1 MGRGLRGR
9 AQREEGGARAGALV
23 LALHGLER
31 GADPLRTLGLRRVA
45 LSLRAEA
52 VFDPSD
58 TCLGRSLVTYLLES
72 LFSGALSVAGT
83 VLGPGGARAAV
94 RNRTHSR

>member
-1 MGRGLRGR
+1 MGRGASLG
-9 AQREEGGARAGALV
+9 AARARA
-23 LALHGLER
+23 R
-31 GADPLRTLGLRRVA
+31 GGPAEDAGVRRVA
-45 LSLRAEA
+45 RSLRAEA

-58 TCLGRSLVTYLLES
+58 TCLVRSLVTYLLES